1 MTKSIT
7 MKESKIKNLEDDINK
22 IKKSKETIENQM
34 KKESEKFNKFK
45 QAASKELTTVKKNI
59 TEKEKEVLKL
69 KHDLKKTDQLA

>member
-45 QAASKELTTVKKNI
+45 
-59 TEKEKEVLKL
+59 
-69 KHDLKKTDQLA
+69 